1 MSATGLQPLN
11 TTTIVV
17 FGLFLIT
24 TLLITL
30 WAMRRTRTKEDF
42 FVAGRSVT
50 ASQNGLAL
58 AGDFMGAA
66 TLLGVVGLVSL
77 RGFDGLIY
85 AVGGLVGWPILVMLI
100 AEPMRVASGA
110 SRSPMLCPL
119 ALNNVPSV
127 LRSLLQRFCS
137 CPVT

>member
-1 MSATGLQPLN
+1 MSATGLPPLN

-42 FVAGRSVT
+42 FVTGRSVT
-50 ASQNGLAL
+50 AGQNGLAL
-58 AGDFMGAA
+58 AGDFMGGT

-100 AEPMRVASGA
+100 AEPMRRIG
-110 SRSPMLCPL
+110 RFTL
-119 ALNNVPSV
+119 ADVVSARLE
-127 LRSLLQRFCS
+127 QRPIRLAIALTTFCS
-137 CPVT
+137 CPAT